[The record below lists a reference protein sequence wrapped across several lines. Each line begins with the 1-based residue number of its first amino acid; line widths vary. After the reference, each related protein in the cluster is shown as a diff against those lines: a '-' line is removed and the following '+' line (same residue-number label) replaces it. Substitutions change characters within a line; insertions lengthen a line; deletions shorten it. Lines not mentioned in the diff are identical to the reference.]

1 MKFFMKKVTYTDE
14 FGHRLNFRI
23 RDGRQGAEDE
33 ASGILEIPIF
43 PDDGHAAGHSQG
55 VTLIEM

>member
-1 MKFFMKKVTYTDE
+1 MKKVTYTDE